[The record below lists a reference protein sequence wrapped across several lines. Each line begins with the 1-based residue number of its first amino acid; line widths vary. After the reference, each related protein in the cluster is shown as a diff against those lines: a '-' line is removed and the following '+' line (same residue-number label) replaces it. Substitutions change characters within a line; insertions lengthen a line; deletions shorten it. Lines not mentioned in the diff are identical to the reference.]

1 MSLSLLLVA
10 QLGAPP
16 VLPIPGASPTP
27 MAPVRGT
34 PARPGKGGPAPTYQD
49 YDARPPVAIPA
60 PPRRPIPMD
69 RRPMAGP
76 PATPKPAAKPKPK
89 PRPTPRPAWRP
100 PRGTVYVDRS
110 GLYPA
115 AVRLRYGTPLRFMQA
130 AGKRAPL
137 ALVAVDPH
145 VTRTGEP
152 RALTAFPHV
161 LGADAK
167 WTWLGDGR
175 GFAHRHWPIAQ
186 GPWLEV
192 QPETFLALHDEIW
205 GPGVGYLWPARFLF
219 YVAAGGTWRRLIVTL
234 DR

>member
-1 MSLSLLLVA
+1 MTLSLLLVA

-27 MAPVRGT
+27 MARPAVT
-34 PARPGKGGPAPTYQD
+34 PTPTYQD
-49 YDARPPVAIPA
+49 YDARPPVTIPK
-60 PPRRPIPMD
+60 PPRRPAPKL
-69 RRPMAGP
+69 PMATP
-76 PATPKPAAKPKPK
+76 TPKPKPKATPKPK
-89 PRPTPRPAWRP
+89 PTPKPAWRP

-110 GLYPA
+110 GLYPSS
-115 AVRLRYGTPLRFMQA
+115 VRFRYGTPLRFMQA
-130 AGKRAPL
+130 AGKRTPL

-145 VTRTGEP
+145 MTRTGKL
-152 RALTAFPHV
+152 RALTAFPNV

-167 WTWLGDGR
+167 WTWLGDGQ

-186 GPWLEV
+186 GPFLEV
-192 QPETFLALHDEIW
+192 QPDTFLALHEETW

-219 YVAAGGTWRRLIVTL
+219 YVAAGDTWRRLIVTI